1 MKSSDT
7 KFNLEK
13 SNRSVSR
20 VAERILNVQHPRSYK
35 DIVANFSSGASIKF
49 NIKFFS

>member
-13 SNRSVSR
+13 SNRSVS
-20 VAERILNVQHPRSYK
+20 
-35 DIVANFSSGASIKF
+35 
-49 NIKFFS
+49 

>member
-1 MKSSDT
+1 MKLKNWDT

-20 VAERILNVQHPRSYK
+20 GAERILNT
-35 DIVANFSSGASIKF
+35 
-49 NIKFFS
+49 

>member
-1 MKSSDT
+1 MKSSHT

-13 SNRSVSR
+13 SKESVSR
-20 VAERILNVQHPRSYK
+20 GAECILNVQHPRSYK
-35 DIVANFSSGASIKF
+35 DDIANFSSSTSIKF